1 MRFNT
6 KVNIYKIEKV
16 KDGQG
21 GYTETKTMHK
31 PIYCHLSTLRV
42 EKQIQLFGV
51 TNYESFNLT
60 TMDDIDIDKFC
71 VLIGDTYYKPLH
83 KPKIIK
89 NKTYITLD
97 VLEHAN

>member
-6 KVNIYKIEKV
+6 RAEVYKVDKR

-21 GYTETKTMHK
+21 GYIENKGLYK
-31 PIYCHLSTLRV
+31 SIYCNTSILRV

-51 TNYESFNLT
+51 VNYNSINIT
-60 TMDDIDIDKFC
+60 TMDIIDIDNFYI
-71 VLIGDTYYKPLH
+71 LIDGVYYKPLH
-83 KPKIIK
+83 KPKVIK

-97 VLEHAN
+97 VLEHAD